1 MQLFGAL
8 AFVATFSSASAKL
21 FFQKSKAQLD
31 INQKVYIENAPVLG
45 DGAGEDLLGKCTNF
59 AKSHVANAEA
69 PKVKVCGT
77 GIKATIYLRG
87 DPPAHHEGSGCR
99 EYSKYQWTVGKCDST
114 MPSDTCDELSPAD
127 DANIGAAQSYI
138 IEQC

>member
-1 MQLFGAL
+1 MQLLKAITL
-8 AFVATFSSASAKL
+8 VATFGTASAKL
-21 FFQKSKAQLD
+21 FFQKNNAQLD

-45 DGAGEDLLGKCTNF
+45 DGVGEDLLGKCTNF
-59 AKSHVANAEA
+59 AKAHVDNAEA

-99 EYSKYQWTVGKCDST
+99 EYSKYQWTVGKCDKF
-114 MPSDTCDELSPAD
+114 MASDTCDEISPAM